1 MGECVRA
8 EPFLVLALVP
18 LGLGHVCSPVLG
30 GLQVARHPRHLMRR
44 LMRRL
49 MPPQPRELVL
59 EIALRRARLVG
70 LRVGVRV
77 GARVRDQDQG

>member
-8 EPFLVLALVP
+8 EPLLLLALVP
-18 LGLGHVCSPVLG
+18 LGLGHVGSPVLG
-30 GLQVARHPRHLMRR
+30 GLQVAGRPRR

-59 EIALRRARLVG
+59 EIALRRARLCLGSG
-70 LRVGVRV
+70 LGL
-77 GARVRDQDQG
+77 GQG